1 MQDVSR
7 ILLLT
12 ITGGIFYH
20 NWSFFMLGRSGGECA
35 LGAGCQREHQQT
47 NLPWSGYLHK
57 EQGQQPIEEK
67 RSYNS
72 GSAAHENDS
81 GYTYVWNMI

>member
-1 MQDVSR
+1 MF
-7 ILLLT
+7 LGL
-12 ITGGIFYH
+12 FYLRLQEVFIIIGPFLC
-20 NWSFFMLGRSGGECA
+20 WGRSGGECA
-35 LGAGCQREHQQT
+35 LGAGCQRENQQT

-57 EQGQQPIEEK
+57 ERGQQPIEEK
-67 RSYNS
+67 HSYNS